1 MQMFDRIRN
10 IRYVL
15 VLFAMLIAIG
25 SLLMSNYL
33 ISDLEEE
40 ERNRM
45 EVWAEAMRSLN
56 AADENTDM
64 NLVLKVINGN
74 HTIPVIIV
82 DKDGKALSSRNIG
95 NSWRTRILWLIC
107 LHWQENIGRA
117 GVLFVLICPRNT
129 IRMILSR
136 SVMTSR

>member
-56 AADENTDM
+56 AAD
-64 NLVLKVINGN
+64 
-74 HTIPVIIV
+74 
-82 DKDGKALSSRNIG
+82 
-95 NSWRTRILWLIC
+95 
-107 LHWQENIGRA
+107 
-117 GVLFVLICPRNT
+117 
-129 IRMILSR
+129 
-136 SVMTSR
+136 

>member
-64 NLVLKVINGN
+64 NLVLKVSNVN
-74 HTIPVIIV
+74 HTSPVMRV
-82 DKDGKALSSRNIG
+82 GKDGKTMSSRTSNK
-95 NSWRTRILWLIC
+95 SW
-107 LHWQENIGRA
+107 
-117 GVLFVLICPRNT
+117 
-129 IRMILSR
+129 M
-136 SVMTSR
+136 

>member
-15 VLFAMLIAIG
+15 VLFAMLIAIW

-95 NSWRTRILWLIC
+95 KSFMENEDSVAYLSALAREYRQSGRFIRIDMP
-107 LHWQENIGRA
+107 Q
-117 GVLFVLICPRNT
+117 
-129 IRMILSR
+129 
-136 SVMTSR
+136 

>member
-95 NSWRTRILWLIC
+95 KSFME
-107 LHWQENIGRA
+107 QENIGRV
-117 GVLFVLICPRNT
+117 GVLFGLICPRNT
-129 IRMILSR
+129 IRMIVSR